1 VDEEEEE
8 EAQDESIPV
17 VRGYAFTLSGGSDV
31 NDDRVNVMVGGVSV
45 NFLIDSGASHNVL
58 DKSTWEY
65 MKKCQVKGTCILDTR
80 PLYPYGAEKPLVPL
94 GKFNTEIKLG
104 HKLLQEDF
112 YVLNCTG
119 TPLLSKDTARNLGV
133 LLLGYPLHTVSDKP
147 TTDDTATTIHTATLN
162 TTTITN
168 DTSINKCTANTAMS
182 ADNFRLQIREKF
194 PKVFEG
200 VGKLKDYEVQLEIDT
215 AVKPVI
221 QPARRYALHLQDEI
235 KLALEEKIKNGIV
248 EKVDRPSPWVSP
260 MIVGKKKNDSLRL
273 IVDAREANKA
283 IRRELYPIPT
293 IEDTTRKLQG
303 AKYFSVLDCN
313 EAFHQLMLHEKSRE
327 ITTFSSPLGLMR
339 YKTLMFGL
347 NCASEI
353 FQKVIEQIT
362 SKCPGG
368 RFYNSITNDF

>member
-1 VDEEEEE
+1 
-8 EAQDESIPV
+8 
-17 VRGYAFTLSGGSDV
+17 
-31 NDDRVNVMVGGVSV
+31 
-45 NFLIDSGASHNVL
+45 
-58 DKSTWEY
+58 
-65 MKKCQVKGTCILDTR
+65 
-80 PLYPYGAEKPLVPL
+80 
-94 GKFNTEIKLG
+94 
-104 HKLLQEDF
+104 
-112 YVLNCTG
+112 LNCTG

-133 LLLGYPLHTVSDKP
+133 LLLGYPLHTVNDKP
-147 TTDDTATTIHTATLN
+147 TTNNTATTINTATLN
-162 TTTITN
+162 TTTITS
-168 DTSINKCTANTAMS
+168 DTSINKGTANTATS
-182 ADNFRLQIREKF
+182 ADNFKLQIREKF

-200 VGKLKDYEVQLEIDT
+200 VGKLKDCEVRLEIDT

-260 MIVGKKKNDSLRL
+260 LIVGKKNDSLRL

-293 IEDTTRKLQG
+293 IEDTSRKMQG
-303 AKYFSVLDCN
+303 AKYISVLDCN
-313 EAFHQLMLHEKSRE
+313 EAYHQLTLHESSRE

-353 FQKVIEQIT
+353 FQNGIRANNIKMPRSGEL
-362 SKCPGG
+362 
-368 RFYNSITNDF
+368 Y